1 MAMMKVEVICLG
13 LQLAKS
19 LRLRLKLL
27 IRLKLSLNIWPLA
40 GVLAAHVAPEPPHA
54 VPVVH
59 VGPEKVPRRIQAL
72 QSYGNLKLTQTALT
86 NPPIPPE
93 QPAEQV
99 QDEDEE
105 DIEDK
110 EDIEDE
116 EDHNEENNNEPC
128 DLLTVCLMEDSVSV
142 GSRVL

>member
-1 MAMMKVEVICLG
+1 MAMRKVEVICLG

-27 IRLKLSLNIWPLA
+27 LSIWPLA

-72 QSYGNLKLTQTALT
+72 QSYGNLKLTQTAVT
-86 NPPIPPE
+86 HPPIPPE

-105 DIEDK
+105 DIEDEEDE
-110 EDIEDE
+110 EDIEDEEDEEDIEDIEDKEDE
-116 EDHNEENNNEPC
+116 EDHNEENE
-128 DLLTVCLMEDSVSV
+128 
-142 GSRVL
+142 